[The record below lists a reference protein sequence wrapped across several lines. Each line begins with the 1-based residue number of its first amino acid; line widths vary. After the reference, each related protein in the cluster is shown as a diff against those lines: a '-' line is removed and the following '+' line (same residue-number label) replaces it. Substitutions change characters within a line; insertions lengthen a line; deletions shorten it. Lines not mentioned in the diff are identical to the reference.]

1 MPETIKWGPKS
12 CVIESSKIIS
22 FSGLKITQS
31 AKTETQ
37 SSSGNSVV
45 NVKGKDALNVAFS
58 TTYLVA
64 AGVDPY
70 AHLEEWLS
78 LVGQAHP
85 LYIGGKRIGPQKMT
99 LQSVEVSNTRHT
111 NKGEF
116 LGIDVAIA
124 LKEYT
129 TEQTVKPTAS
139 AKKASGSSSGSKS
152 SSSGLK
158 KKVEAMKATATK
170 SEKSLRKPKGGAKSS
185 RLEMLN

>member
-12 CVIESSKIIS
+12 CVIESSRVIP

-37 SSSGNSVV
+37 TSDGNSVV

-58 TTYLVA
+58 VTYLVA

-70 AHLEEWLS
+70 ANLEEWLS

-85 LYIGGKRIGPQKMT
+85 LYIGGKRIGPEKLT

-129 TEQTVKPTAS
+129 AGQVTKPAAS
-139 AKKASGSSSGSKS
+139 TKKSSGSKS
-152 SSSGLK
+152 GGSGTLK
-158 KKVEAMKATATK
+158 NKVDAMKATATK
-170 SEKSLRKPKGGAKSS
+170 SEKSLRKPGGAQKTS
-185 RLEMLN
+185 REAMLF